1 MEVLIDT
8 NIVLDWF
15 IKREPFYETAKTLL
29 SKCWFS
35 NIRSYLTVHSI
46 CDLFYIIDKKF
57 DTSEKKKLLQLLI
70 NRNDIISESKS
81 DIECFI
87 KKENWTDLEDG
98 LQMQSAENYKL
109 DYIITRNILD
119 FQNSSVPAIEP
130 EAFLKLL

>member
-1 MEVLIDT
+1 MGVLIDT

-81 DIECFI
+81 DIESFI
-87 KKENWTDLEDG
+87 KNENWTDLEDG
-98 LQMQSAENYKL
+98 LQMQSAKNYKL
-109 DYIITRNILD
+109 DYIITRNISD